1 MHPIGSDVSQA
12 TPSLWKH
19 VKTTRRSPMNEKKTA
34 EMVTITTDDI
44 FRILIRSVQSI
55 LSSAIHDTITFSPM
69 VQNIEKTCLKPD
81 IGCFV
86 LFGGDFNGLVVLNF
100 SGEAAME
107 IYQKYMTGMG
117 MPQEELSGGYTA
129 DEVAN
134 SLGELMNQCIGR
146 FRVDLEKATSIHV
159 DQNQP
164 KMLVIPEP
172 VEIAISA
179 SIEKP
184 QLRKIAFKTAIG
196 NRFYM
201 EVSLGQINFY
211 SLFPFE
217 KAGKFDVDSL
227 MAAQGR

>member
-1 MHPIGSDVSQA
+1 
-12 TPSLWKH
+12 
-19 VKTTRRSPMNEKKTA
+19 MNEKKTA
-34 EMVTITTDDI
+34 EMVTVTTEDI
-44 FRILIRSVQSI
+44 FRILIRSVQSV
-55 LSSAIHDTITFSPM
+55 LSSAIHDAIAFSPM
-69 VQNIEKTCLKPD
+69 VQNIEKTCLKPN

-100 SGEAAME
+100 SDEAAME
-107 IYQKYMTGMG
+107 IYRKYMTGMG
-117 MPQEELSGGYTA
+117 MPEEELSGSYTA

-146 FRVDLEKATSIHV
+146 FRVDLEKATNIHV

-164 KMLVIPEP
+164 KMLVISEP
-172 VEIAISA
+172 VEIAIKA

-184 QLRKIAFKTAIG
+184 QLRKISFKTAVG

-201 EVSLGQINFY
+201 EVCLGEINFY

-217 KAGKFDVDSL
+217 KAGEFNVDDI
-227 MAAQGR
+227 MAAKGR